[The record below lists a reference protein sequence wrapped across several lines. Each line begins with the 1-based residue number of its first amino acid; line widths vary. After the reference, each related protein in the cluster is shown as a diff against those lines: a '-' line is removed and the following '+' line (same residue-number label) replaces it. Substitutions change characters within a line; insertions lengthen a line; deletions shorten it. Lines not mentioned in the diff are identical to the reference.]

1 MFRLLHKV
9 ITDPQRCFAVISVFE
24 QIKFRTEIGQML
36 DLNTVDQ
43 ETRKL
48 NYKWIWVYPFTTRFF
63 NSEYYMEIITNK
75 TAYYTIFLPIYLGL
89 VLCDCDISTLQSPL
103 LKEICTVL
111 GQYFQIK
118 DDYLDVFAD
127 PSVLGKVSVD
137 KFSYK

>member
-75 TAYYTIFLPIYLGL
+75 TAYYTVFLPIYLGL
-89 VLCDCDISTLQSPL
+89 VLCDCHISTLQSPL

-127 PSVLGKVSVD
+127 PSVLGKVRVD

>member
-24 QIKFRTEIGQML
+24 QIKFRTEMGQML

-127 PSVLGKVSVD
+127 PSVLGKVRVD